1 MYDIFPPNHWPMQ
14 YLNGLLSL
22 LFASIELILIL
33 FVVLRA
39 EKSKINVLLIYLMVL
54 LFAYQ
59 FIEFLIC
66 GLDLRTSIFAY
77 LALLAVTYMPPLSL
91 FIALRLSDYSNRF
104 YTLIFIPAIFF
115 SIYYLFV
122 VEEFVV
128 TNCTVVYATYN
139 YPLGFL
145 YGLFYYFPVLVTMV
159 ILGYKSYTNKKYNI
173 DDHAKILFWGYV
185 ITFIPGFIFTRVVP
199 GMLEAAESVLCSFA
213 FILFLFIS
221 YSVLKINQASLK

>member
-1 MYDIFPPNHWPMQ
+1 MEK
-14 YLNGLLSL
+14 LNGLLSL
-22 LFASIELILIL
+22 FFASIELVIILL
-33 FVVLRA
+33 VFFRA
-39 EKSKINVLLIYLMVL
+39 EKSKINLLLIYLMLL

-66 GLDLRTSIFAY
+66 GLDFRTSLFAY
-77 LALLAVTYMPPLSL
+77 FALLAVTFMPPLSL
-91 FIALRLSDYSNRF
+91 FITLRLWNYSNRF
-104 YTLIFIPAIFF
+104 YNAIFLPAILF

-122 VEEFVV
+122 VEEFAV
-128 TNCTVVYATYN
+128 TSCTVVYATYN

-145 YGLFYYFPVLVTMV
+145 YGLFYYLPVLATML
-159 ILGYKSYTNKKYNI
+159 ILGYNSYTNKIRTKTNLS
-173 DDHAKILFWGYV
+173 KVLFWGFT

-221 YSVLKINQASLK
+221 YFVFKNKNHHQSF

>member
-1 MYDIFPPNHWPMQ
+1 MENM
-14 YLNGLLSL
+14 NGLLSL
-22 LFASIELILIL
+22 IFASIELVIIL
-33 FVVLRA
+33 FVFLRS
-39 EKSKINVLLIYLMVL
+39 EKSKINLSLIYLMVL

-66 GLDLRTSIFAY
+66 GLNFRTSLFAY
-77 LALLAVTYMPPLSL
+77 LALLAVTFMPPLSL
-91 FIALRLSDYSNRF
+91 VISLKLGNGSNRL
-104 YTLIFIPAIFF
+104 YNLIFLPAIFF

-139 YPLGFL
+139 YPLGLL
-145 YGLFYYFPVLVTMV
+145 YGLFYYTPVLIAMI
-159 ILGYKSYTNKKYNI
+159 ILGHKSYFTKKINKADLI
-173 DDHAKILFWGYV
+173 KILFWGYV
-185 ITFIPGFIFTRVVP
+185 ITFIPGFIFSRVVP

-221 YSVLKINQASLK
+221 YFVLKNKNHQHHP